1 MLQIMIKNSL
11 ISVCMATY
19 NGENFIFEQI
29 NSILNN
35 LGPLDELIIV
45 DDCSNDHTVKIIKK
59 LSDKRIKIFI
69 NERNFGEVY
78 SFNKALT
85 YATNKFIFLSD
96 QDDVWL
102 NGRAQLMIQAFKSS
116 NAYLLTSNFSWIDKN
131 SCSLNK
137 DHDGVS
143 SKNSS
148 KYINNIIDIFI
159 GKTNY
164 FGCAM
169 IMKKEFLRF
178 ILPIP
183 RFVESHDLWIAIA
196 ANVLKKNIHIDNKT
210 LLKRSHDNNATSII
224 SNRNF
229 LRKIWSRVIF
239 LISIVVFFKRKF
251 LN

>member
-1 MLQIMIKNSL
+1 MSTNTP
-11 ISVCMATY
+11 ISVCMTTF
-19 NGENFIFEQI
+19 NGKDFILEQI

-35 LGPLDELIIV
+35 LSPHDELIIV
-45 DDCSNDHTVKIIKK
+45 DDCSNDQTINIINN
-59 LSDKRIKIFI
+59 LNDKRITLII
-69 NERNFGEVY
+69 NQKNHGEVY

-102 NGRAQLMIQAFKSS
+102 NGRAQLMLQALKSS
-116 NAYLLTSNFSWIDKN
+116 NAYLLTSNFNWIDKN

-137 DHDGVS
+137 CHNGVS

-183 RFVESHDLWIAIA
+183 RFVGSHDLWIAIA
-196 ANVLKKNIHIDNKT
+196 ANLLKKNIHIDNKT
-210 LLKRSHDNNATSII
+210 LLKRSHDNNATSTI

-229 LRKIWSRVIF
+229 LQKIWSRVIF
-239 LISIVVFFKRKF
+239 LISIVMIFKRKF